1 MPGDYRVIVVGSV
14 ILVLTYI
21 LPTRPLRFKNYDK
34 PLLGPIKLSNTG
46 YTADISIPTAFDG
59 SRPSITGGILKGNY
73 EAIGV
78 HFHWGDP
85 FGPGSEHIIDGRQ
98 FDVEMHIVHKKSTF
112 ATVEEATQYPYGL
125 AVLGVM
131 FKGVENPDRY
141 YPGLN
146 KLFNNL
152 IDVVEPQT
160 STFLDGTIS
169 MGQLLGDL
177 YTKNFFTYKGSLT
190 TPGCSEAVLWHVF
203 PDPLPIAQEHIYKF
217 WDLLDSTGAPL
228 INNYRPVQG
237 VNGRKIYYR
246 VGFKT
251 L

>member
-1 MPGDYRVIVVGSV
+1 MLKLLLAVVVLLIGGTSAINVQSCKNGAPLPLYVDVVGCEKTPCNMVKGTTATINIAFVGDNSKSLYAQTLIAMHGGS
-14 ILVLTYI
+14 ILV
-21 LPTRPLRFKNYDK
+21 PLNENVANVCDNLF
-34 PLLGPIKLSNTG
+34 LGKTCPIAQNEMAVYVMKL
-46 YTADISIPTAFDG
+46 DIEPYFPEIS
-59 SRPSITGGILKGNY
+59 PSMQISL
-73 EAIGV
+73 
-78 HFHWGDP
+78 
-85 FGPGSEHIIDGRQ
+85 
-98 FDVEMHIVHKKSTF
+98 
-112 ATVEEATQYPYGL
+112 
-125 AVLGVM
+125 
-131 FKGVENPDRY
+131 NPDRY